1 MLYRLYVV
9 LRTPSASITLPE
21 KPFHIFKRAFANDNC
36 VEAVTFGFASGQEVE
51 AGAAL
56 A

>member
-1 MLYRLYVV
+1 MLSSNSVGIDHI
-9 LRTPSASITLPE
+9 AE
-21 KPFHIFKRAFANDNC
+21 KPFHIFKRALHNDC
-36 VEAVTFGFASGQEVE
+36 LEAVTFGFASGQEVE